1 MKEYTYEVEHS
12 WEKQRR
18 PVVVDHHHRQR
29 HQQQHQHQRHFDG
42 DDAAM
47 DADASSMSGMYKHLY
62 SVASFYVYLKLRN
75 KKKTEQRSAVL
86 YVYTAGMVL
95 LMSFVTRIY
104 ELITNLL
111 Q

>member
-18 PVVVDHHHRQR
+18 PVVIDHHQRQR
-29 HQQQHQHQRHFDG
+29 HQHHQRHSGG

-62 SVASFYVYLKLRN
+62 SVASFDVYLKLRN
-75 KKKTEQRSAVL
+75 KKKK
-86 YVYTAGMVL
+86 
-95 LMSFVTRIY
+95 
-104 ELITNLL
+104 
-111 Q
+111 